1 MIPEDVKIEVFPID
15 DRGPEADFL
24 YCAIV
29 LGYSEKQ
36 SADDVAGWYNLGIVV
51 REKTAVEAFQK
62 AMNIAICRG
71 YWE

>member
-1 MIPEDVKIEVFPID
+1 MIPENVKIEVFPMD
-15 DRGPEADFL
+15 NRGPDADFL

-29 LGYSEKQ
+29 LGYNRKQ
-36 SADDVAGWYNLGIVV
+36 SPTDVGGWYNLGIVV
-51 REKTAVEAFQK
+51 REETAVEAFQK